1 MPRRRVPP
9 HSVGPRAPS
18 PRPGWGRILGNVWT
32 EIGRDFIGVMAAGVA
47 FFSFLSVFPAMSTA
61 ISAFGLLA
69 DPRAIER
76 QLGALHG
83 LLPPAAMELLTTQLR
98 TLIAAPQA
106 GLGISL
112 AVSLVFTFW
121 SATSGVSTL
130 MSALTAA
137 YDERETRSILTFY
150 AQAFALTIG
159 AGAFALVSLFLIA
172 VVPAVIA
179 WLPFPKG
186 WRDAIALIRWP
197 ILAALVYVALAL
209 VYRFAPS
216 RQIARWHWLAP
227 GTIAA
232 ALLWLGGSAGFS
244 YYVASFATYNQMYGS
259 LGAVVVLL
267 MWFYVSAFIVL
278 AGAELNSETDKT
290 RG

>member
-1 MPRRRVPP
+1 VRRGDPSQPDAKRQ
-9 HSVGPRAPS
+9 APS
-18 PRPGWGRILGNVWT
+18 RRGWKRILSNTWT
-32 EIGRDFIGVMAAGVA
+32 EIGRDFVVVMAAGVA

-61 ISAFGLLA
+61 ISAFGLVA
-69 DPRAIER
+69 DPRTIER
-76 QLGALHG
+76 QLVALHG

-106 GLGISL
+106 GLGIGL
-112 AVSLVFTFW
+112 AVSLLFTFW

-137 YDERETRSILTFY
+137 YNERESRSLLTFY

-159 AGAFALVSLFLIA
+159 VGAFALISLFLIA

-179 WLPFPKG
+179 WLPFPQT
-186 WRDAIALIRWP
+186 WRKLIALIRWP

-216 RQIARWHWLAP
+216 REIARWHWLAP

-244 YYVASFATYNQMYGS
+244 YYVANFGTYNEMYGS
-259 LGAVVVLL
+259 LGTVVALL
-267 MWFYVSAFIVL
+267 MWFYISAFIVL
-278 AGAELNSETDKT
+278 AGAELNAEADKA